1 MPRKVIVPKGPQR
14 AAKTDKIFLMIILAV
29 LVVVIGYGA
38 VMMVRSTTTQPPQ
51 ATAVPA
57 VIEISRIEVD
67 ETKALMDS
75 GQAILLDTRSAE
87 SYASQH
93 ASGAVSFPEAK
104 ELELLA
110 TLPKD
115 KILIFYCT

>member
-1 MPRKVIVPKGPQR
+1 MHRKVVVPKGPLA
-14 AAKTDKIFLMIILAV
+14 AAKTDRIFLLIILAV

-38 VMMVRSTTTQPPQ
+38 VMMVQSTTTQLPQ
-51 ATAVPA
+51 ATAVPK
-57 VIEISRIEVD
+57 VVEINRIQLD
-67 ETKALMDS
+67 ETKALLDS
-75 GQAILLDTRSAE
+75 GQAILLDVRTAE

-93 ASGAVSFPEAK
+93 ASGAVSFPEDR